1 MISRFHLFSRVVVAW
16 AALALSGMAAAANPS
31 ETTLANGLRVI
42 VHEDHRAPTVV
53 AMVWYRAGSMD
64 EVNGKTGVAH
74 VLEHMMFKGTKSVAP
89 GEYSRIIAAA
99 GGRDNAMT
107 SRDFTA
113 YHAQLH
119 KSQLELALKLE
130 ADRMTNLQLTDEE
143 FAREIKVV
151 MEERRLRTEDRSGG
165 QLFEQLMATALKASP
180 YRTPI
185 IGWMS
190 DLENM
195 RTEDAREWYDRW
207 YAPNNAVLVVVG
219 DVSAPE
225 VFTLA
230 QKYFGPLAAKVLPP
244 RKPQDEPPQA
254 GQRRV
259 TVKAPA
265 ELPSVLM
272 AWPVPIL
279 RDPAADREPYALEV
293 LGGIL
298 DGNGAAR
305 LPSKLVRED
314 KIATSVGAS
323 YDSTQR
329 GPGLFYVSG
338 TPVAGRSA
346 ADIEQAL
353 KRELLRVAD
362 EGVSEEELKRVKA
375 QVSAAQVF
383 QRDSMFYQGMQIGM
397 LEMAGI
403 PHHTADLQLERLR
416 AVTAAEVQA
425 VARKYFTDDR
435 LTVATLDPQP
445 LSARK
450 PAAPSPGVRHA
461 Q

>member
-16 AALALSGMAAAANPS
+16 AALMLAGLATAANPV

-53 AMVWYRAGSMD
+53 AMVWYRAGSID
-64 EVNGKTGVAH
+64 EVNGTTGVAH
-74 VLEHMMFKGTKSVAP
+74 VLEHMMFKGTKIVPP

-113 YHAQLH
+113 YHVQLH

-130 ADRMTNLQLTDEE
+130 ADRMVNLQLTDEE
-143 FAREIKVV
+143 FAKEIKVV
-151 MEERRLRTEDRSGG
+151 MEERRLRTEDRASGL
-165 QLFEQLMATALKASP
+165 LFEQLMASSLTANP
-180 YRTPI
+180 YRTPV
-185 IGWMS
+185 IGWMD
-190 DLENM
+190 DLINM
-195 RTEDAREWYDRW
+195 RPQDARDWYNNW

-219 DVSAPE
+219 DVAAQE
-225 VFTLA
+225 VFALA
-230 QKYFGPLAAKVLPP
+230 QKYFGPLAMKTLPV
-244 RKPQDEPPQA
+244 RKPQTEPAQT

-272 AWPVPIL
+272 VWPVPVI
-279 RDPAADREPYALEV
+279 RDPATDREPYALEV

-305 LPSKLVRED
+305 LPSKLVREE
-314 KIATSVGAS
+314 KMATSVGAS
-323 YDSTQR
+323 YDSTIR
-329 GPGLFYVSG
+329 GPGQFYLSG
-338 TPVAGRSA
+338 TPVAGRSVA
-346 ADIEQAL
+346 EIEQAL
-353 KRELLRVAD
+353 KRELQRVAD
-362 EGVSEEELKRVKA
+362 EGVTAEELNRVKA
-375 QVSAAQVF
+375 QVMAAQVF

-403 PHHTADLQLERLR
+403 SHTSVDLQLERLR

-425 VARKYFTDDR
+425 VARKYFIDDR

-445 LSARK
+445 LSGSK
-450 PAAPSPGVRHA
+450 PAAPSAGVRHA

>member
-1 MISRFHLFSRVVVAW
+1 MMSRSHLFSRVVVAW
-16 AALALSGMAAAANPS
+16 VALLLAGLVSANPV

-53 AMVWYRAGSMD
+53 AMVWYRAGSID
-64 EVNGKTGVAH
+64 EFNGTTGVAH
-74 VLEHMMFKGTKSVAP
+74 VLEHMMFKGTKEVPP

-107 SRDFTA
+107 SRDYTA

-130 ADRMTNLQLTDEE
+130 ADRMANLQLTDEE
-143 FAREIKVV
+143 FAKEIKVV
-151 MEERRLRTEDRSGG
+151 MEERRLRTDDRANAL
-165 QLFEQLMATALKASP
+165 LFEQLMATALTANP
-180 YRTPI
+180 YRTPV
-185 IGWMS
+185 IGWMD
-190 DLENM
+190 DLVNM
-195 RTEDAREWYDRW
+195 KPQDARDWYHRW

-219 DVSAPE
+219 DVEAKD
-225 VFTLA
+225 VFALA
-230 QKYFGPLAAKVLPP
+230 QKYFGPLAMKTLPE
-244 RKPQDEPPQA
+244 RKPQLEPEQR

-259 TVKAPA
+259 IVKAPA

-272 AWPVPIL
+272 VWPVPVI
-279 RDPAADREPYALEV
+279 RDPATDREPYALEV

-305 LPSKLVRED
+305 LPSRLVRED

-323 YDSTQR
+323 YDSTVR
-329 GPGLFYVSG
+329 GPGLFYLSG

-346 ADIEQAL
+346 GDIEAAL
-353 KRELLRVAD
+353 KRELLRVAE
-362 EGVSEEELKRVKA
+362 EGVSEDELKRVKA
-375 QVSAAQVF
+375 QVMAAQVF

-403 PHHTADLQLERLR
+403 SHKTVDLQLERLR
-416 AVTAAEVQA
+416 SVTAAEVQA
-425 VARKYFTDDR
+425 VARKYFNDDR

-445 LSARK
+445 LSGNK
-450 PAAPSPGVRHA
+450 PAAPSAGVRHA

>member
-1 MISRFHLFSRVVVAW
+1 MIPLIHRYARAAVAACVLLAG
-16 AALALSGMAAAANPS
+16 AASANPVES
-31 ETTLANGLRVI
+31 TLANGLRVI
-42 VHEDHRAPTVV
+42 VREDHRAPTVV
-53 AMVWYRAGSMD
+53 AMVWYRAGSID
-64 EVNGKTGVAH
+64 EVNGTTGVAH
-74 VLEHMMFKGTKSVAP
+74 VLEHMMFKGTKTVPP

-119 KSQLELALKLE
+119 KSQLELALRLE
-130 ADRMTNLQLTDEE
+130 ADRMANLQLTDEE
-143 FAREIKVV
+143 FTKEIKVV
-151 MEERRLRTEDRSGG
+151 MEERRLRTDDRANAL
-165 QLFEQLMATALKASP
+165 LFEQLMSAALTANP
-180 YRTPI
+180 YRTPV
-185 IGWMS
+185 IGWMD
-190 DLENM
+190 DLVNM
-195 RTEDAREWYDRW
+195 KPQDARDWYNTW

-219 DVSAPE
+219 DVVPKE
-225 VFTLA
+225 VFALA
-230 QKYFGPLAAKVLPP
+230 QKYFGPVAMKTLPV
-244 RKPQDEPPQA
+244 RKPQLEPVQTA
-254 GQRRV
+254 QRRV
-259 TVKAPA
+259 IVKAPA

-272 AWPVPIL
+272 VWPVPVI
-279 RDPAADREPYALEV
+279 RDPATDREPYALEV

-323 YDSTQR
+323 YDSTVR
-329 GPGLFYVSG
+329 GPGLFYLSG

-346 ADIEQAL
+346 SDIELAL
-353 KRELLRVAD
+353 KRELQRVAE

-375 QVSAAQVF
+375 QVMAAQVF
-383 QRDSMFYQGMQIGM
+383 QRDSMFFQGMQIGT

-403 PHHTADLQLERLR
+403 SHKTVDLQLERLR
-416 AVTAAEVQA
+416 SVTAPEVQA
-425 VARKYFTDDR
+425 VARKYFNDDR

-445 LSARK
+445 LSAVK
-450 PAAPSPGVRHA
+450 PAAPSAGVRHA